1 MDRLPPLPDLHE
13 RRVNRPGLA
22 RTGSVAESSRTG
34 YTQWTQ
40 YTSETA
46 TQDIHT
52 MLALSHFPP
61 PPTTIPSPTTP
72 PPSHP
77 PVSPPYGRRPPG
89 SAKSATGTSSHTS
102 HPSFSTNQEEILQD
116 YFIASLLN
124 GTGAFPR
131 SERQPSPQRTDFPP
145 TPTIVPASGRPS
157 PDSRLRYV
165 PTSPTL
171 SAYTHRTS
179 VPGPL
184 SPPPLEPTPPLPP
197 LPSPLIQAYFPSN
210 AQHLP
215 PPQTIESESSSSGD
229 PSVAYTSASHGTTIV
244 RVSSPPHGGLP
255 PLPPTPGFT
264 TVVGYARA
272 EYLPKAMAVASPPPP
287 IIIPVNRSS
296 TNLIDLASPHPP
308 ERAQLSPRVSRF
320 PSTPDIPEGTD
331 TLAPLAGPSRFRLST
346 TPSPRTEA
354 PPNVPEDVTS
364 HDDHVP
370 STSYFSRDRFKHRI
384 SMSSIFSKFSRSTS
398 ISSKHG
404 GRYARRG
411 TKKDL
416 PPLPKRPDD
425 PKEIKQSEAEMAL
438 PALLN
443 RAGFLSQLLE
453 TGRLP
458 ARNST
463 SIYHGVGSLQQPH
476 TPGWGDTTP
485 EPPSSFSGANSA
497 SVVPS
502 DTPPNGTTEGAPW
515 EYSSGS
521 GYVDE
526 TAVRNRTSQSIRSF
540 FTRGT
545 TTDRSGHFNVLD
557 EELQRR
563 YLEEIAAQGRHSGDP
578 SVGSGAPHV
587 QPPSDPGSEKPR
599 RITIVDRPPPSRSL
613 RSIPPPWRWKKHTI
627 LAVLVNIALVFAV
640 IATAVGLTWKKNSSG
655 ASSGSSSGS
664 HCSGNFTDATCICTT
679 PGALCNPLAKSISDA
694 LPSTNNAMKTNY
706 TTQSVALTLWDM
718 QGSPVGGN
726 CAQQAVLLDINPSH
740 ADDTHLQWARS
751 AVLWSA
757 LQSEDGTASAELRE
771 FVTALDYSKT
781 DQSDS
786 SSNQTTLATD
796 QGSVGPFQKLSS
808 GFLFDFAQ
816 MAVTAPSLTWRAA
829 VAPSDA
835 ETGQVSESM
844 EGVLDRFYT
853 SSNALSTQS
862 STPLQNYW
870 VKDLNLDINLL
881 SKFVAAVQSSPVL
894 LPFDMTLGDNN
905 KSLPSIM
912 QLHDPKT
919 VSFPPPLGC
928 NPMMSASQLQVLN
941 SIEQNA
947 FKLPEVATVPSSFD
961 FSCFASRPVYGVLDV
976 LRLRLPFLDKTDQAP
991 LQAAV
996 LSADATSR
1004 ALIRP
1009 GTVLSLFPSVDSAD
1023 APASAVRQRN
1033 YGTLKYLNHVLLAWL
1048 KSLPLA
1054 QASAIA
1060 TFVANSSP
1068 TSGPP
1073 TSSALNATAL
1083 ASVPGIEVA
1092 VFGTIGPTDVD
1103 HSVSSFA
1110 ATSGSLF
1117 FGSQTGGV
1125 FREWAANTATSTTSV
1140 VWADSSTSAKVV
1152 KETVTEDST
1161 FEAVWQGA
1169 STMITNANV
1178 MGKVTGASDV
1188 ATVVGVFEQ
1197 IGYLGS

>member
-1 MDRLPPLPDLHE
+1 MDRLPPLPDLHD
-13 RRVNRPGLA
+13 RRTNRPGLA
-22 RTGSVAESSRTG
+22 RTGSIAESSRTG

-46 TQDIHT
+46 TQDLHT
-52 MLALSHFPP
+52 MLALSHFPA

-72 PPSHP
+72 PTSHP
-77 PVSPPYGRRPPG
+77 PVSPPYGRLPPD

-131 SERQPSPQRTDFPP
+131 SDRQPSPQRTEFPP
-145 TPTIVPASGRPS
+145 TPTIIPASSRRS
-157 PDSRLRYV
+157 PDSRLQFV
-165 PTSPTL
+165 PSSPTL
-171 SAYTHRTS
+171 SAYTHRNS
-179 VPGPL
+179 IPG
-184 SPPPLEPTPPLPP
+184 PPLEPTPPLPP
-197 LPSPLIQAYFPSN
+197 LPSPLLQAYFPSN

-215 PPQTIESESSSSGD
+215 PQTIESEASSSGN
-229 PSVAYTSASHGTTIV
+229 PSVAPTSASHGTTIV
-244 RVSSPPHGGLP
+244 RVSSPPLGGLP
-255 PLPPTPGFT
+255 PLPPTPGLT

-272 EYLPKAMAVASPPPP
+272 EYLPKAIAVASPPPP
-287 IIIPVNRSS
+287 IIIPVKRSS
-296 TNLIDLASPHPP
+296 SNLIDLASPHPP

-320 PSTPDIPEGTD
+320 PNTPDIPEGAD
-331 TLAPLAGPSRFRLST
+331 TLAPLAGPSRYRLSS

-364 HDDHVP
+364 YDDHAP
-370 STSYFSRDRFKHRI
+370 STSYFSRDKFRQRI

-398 ISSKHG
+398 VSSKHG
-404 GRYARRG
+404 GRFARRG
-411 TKKDL
+411 AKKDL
-416 PPLPKRPDD
+416 PPLPTRPTD

-438 PALLN
+438 PALVS

-453 TGRLP
+453 NGRLP
-458 ARNST
+458 ARTST
-463 SIYHGVGSLQQPH
+463 SIYHGLGSLQPPH
-476 TPGWGDTTP
+476 TPGWGDTSP
-485 EPPSSFSGANSA
+485 EPPSSFSANSA

-563 YLEEIAAQGRHSGDP
+563 YLEEIAAQSRPSGDP
-578 SVGSGAPHV
+578 SAEGRSSYAH
-587 QPPSDPGSEKPR
+587 PPPDSEKAR
-599 RITIVDRPPPSRSL
+599 RITIVDQPPPSRSL
-613 RSIPPPWRWKKHTI
+613 RTISRPWKWKRHTI
-627 LAVLVNIALVFAV
+627 LAVIVNVALVFAV
-640 IATAVGLTWKKNSSG
+640 IATAVGLTWKKGSS
-655 ASSGSSSGS
+655 ASSSSSSSGY
-664 HCSGNFTDATCICTT
+664 HCSGNFTGSQCNLDATCICTT
-679 PGALCNPLAKSISDA
+679 PGAVCNPLAKSISDA

-726 CAQQAVLLDINPSH
+726 CAQQAILLDINPSH

-757 LQSEDGTASAELRE
+757 LQSGDTAASAELRK
-771 FVTALDYSKT
+771 FVSALDYNKMG
-781 DQSDS
+781 DS
-786 SSNQTTLATD
+786 AGVTD
-796 QGSVGPFQKLSS
+796 QGSLGSFQTLAS

-816 MAVTAPSLTWRAA
+816 MAVSAPSLAWRAA

-835 ETGQVSESM
+835 QTGQVSESM
-844 EGVLDRFYT
+844 ESVLDRFYT
-853 SSNALSTQS
+853 SSSAFSTQS
-862 STPLQNYW
+862 SIALQNYW

-881 SKFVAAVQSSPVL
+881 PKFVAAVQSSPVL

-905 KSLPSIM
+905 KSLPSTM
-912 QLHDPKT
+912 QLQDPKT
-919 VSFPPPLGC
+919 ISFPPPLGC
-928 NPMMSASQLQVLN
+928 NPMMSASQLQVVN

-947 FKLPEVATVPSSFD
+947 FKLPEVAAVPSSFN

-976 LRLRLPFLDKTDQAP
+976 MRLRLPFLDKTDQAP

-996 LSADATSR
+996 LSADASSR

-1009 GTVLSLFPSVDSAD
+1009 GTVLSLFPSVDSAE
-1023 APASAVRQRN
+1023 APASAVRQRS
-1033 YGTLKYLNHVLLAWL
+1033 YGTLKYMNHVLLAWL
-1048 KSLPLA
+1048 KSLPLG
-1054 QASAIA
+1054 QAGAIA
-1060 TFVANSSP
+1060 TFVANSSS
-1068 TSGPP
+1068 TSAPP
-1073 TSSALNATAL
+1073 TTLNATTL
-1083 ASVPGIEVA
+1083 ASIPGMEVA
-1092 VFGTIGPTDVD
+1092 LFGTVGPTDID
-1103 HSVSSFA
+1103 HSISSL
-1110 ATSGSLF
+1110 ATPSGSLF
-1117 FGSQTGGV
+1117 FGSQTGTV
-1125 FREWAANTATSTTSV
+1125 FREWAANAATSSTSV
-1140 VWADSSTSAKVV
+1140 VWTDLATSAKVV
-1152 KETVTEDST
+1152 RETVAEDST
-1161 FEAVWQGA
+1161 FDAVWQGA

-1188 ATVVGVFEQ
+1188 ATIVGVFEQ